1 MITDLFAFGQDPIW
15 EVLIR
20 FLVTLLILFIVIRL
34 IYFRYS
40 RKERYAF
47 SFFMMG
53 IMIFLVC
60 ILLKTVEIQLGI
72 ALGLFAIF
80 AILRF
85 RSRNLSLREMTYF
98 FTVIGVAVIN
108 AMATFY
114 NPVRG
119 MILIN
124 SIVILSVFILE
135 ILFHKRT
142 YSKATLIYDKLE
154 LLDEEREQELLSDI
168 AKRTTKKIEKVELVK
183 IDLIK
188 GNAELEI
195 FYKNTDS
202 EEDSFKISPA
212 NRLHINIGESKFAYI

>member
-1 MITDLFAFGQDPIW
+1 MIADLFSFNQDPIW
-15 EVLIR
+15 NVLIR
-20 FLVTLLILFIVIRL
+20 FLLTLLVLFIVIRF

-53 IMIFLVC
+53 IMIFMVC
-60 ILLKTVEIQLGI
+60 ILLKSVEIQLGI

-108 AMATFY
+108 SMAKFY

-124 SIVILSVFILE
+124 AIIILSLLCLE
-135 ILFHKRT
+135 YFFHHKA
-142 YSKATLIYDKLE
+142 YAKATLIFDKLE
-154 LLDEEREQELLSDI
+154 LLDPDHKQELLSDI
-168 AKRTTKKIEKVELVK
+168 STRTRKKIERVKIRK

-188 GNAELEI
+188 GNAELTI
-195 FYKNTDS
+195 YYKDKSS
-202 EEDSFKISPA
+202 EK
-212 NRLHINIGESKFAYI
+212 

>member
-1 MITDLFAFGQDPIW
+1 MINDLFAFGQDPIW

-20 FLVTLLILFIVIRL
+20 FLVSLLVLFIVIGL

-98 FTVIGVAVIN
+98 FTVIGVSVIN

-124 SIVILSVFILE
+124 SMVILSVFILE
-135 ILFHKRT
+135 IFFHKRT

-154 LLDEEREQELLSDI
+154 LLDEDREQELLSDI
-168 AKRTTKKIEKVELVK
+168 TKRTTRKIKKVEIVK

-202 EEDSFKISPA
+202 EE
-212 NRLHINIGESKFAYI
+212 

>member
-1 MITDLFAFGQDPIW
+1 MIHDLFAFSQDPIW

-20 FLVTLLILFIVIRL
+20 FLVTLLVLFIVIRL

-72 ALGLFAIF
+72 ALGLFAVF

-124 SIVILSVFILE
+124 SIVILSIFILE
-135 ILFHKRT
+135 VLFHKRT
-142 YSKATLIYDKLE
+142 YSRATLIYDKLE

-168 AKRTTKKIEKVELVK
+168 AKRTTKKIKKVELVK

-202 EEDSFKISPA
+202 EE
-212 NRLHINIGESKFAYI
+212 

>member
-1 MITDLFAFGQDPIW
+1 MDMTAGLFAFNHDPIW
-15 EVLIR
+15 NVLIR
-20 FLVTLLILFIVIRL
+20 FLVSLLVLFIVIRL

-108 AMATFY
+108 SMATFY

-124 SIVILSVFILE
+124 AIIILSLLCLE
-135 ILFHKRT
+135 YFFHHKAYTKASLT
-142 YSKATLIYDKLE
+142 YDRLE
-154 LLDEEREQELLSDI
+154 LLDPDSKQELLSDVSS
-168 AKRTTKKIEKVELVK
+168 RTRKKIKRVKIRK

-188 GNAELEI
+188 GNAELTI
-195 FYKNTDS
+195 Y
-202 EEDSFKISPA
+202 FKD
-212 NRLHINIGESKFAYI
+212 

>member
-1 MITDLFAFGQDPIW
+1 MMKDLFAFNQDPIW
-15 EVLIR
+15 IVLLH
-20 FLVTLLILFIVIRL
+20 FFVTLLVLFIIIRL
-34 IYFRYS
+34 VYYRYS
-40 RKERYAF
+40 KNERNVF
-47 SFFMMG
+47 TFFQMG

-85 RSRNLSLREMTYF
+85 RSRNLSFRDMTYF

-108 AMATFY
+108 SMASFY
-114 NPVRG
+114 KPVRG
-119 MILIN
+119 MIVIN
-124 SIVILSVFILE
+124 SIIVLSVFILE

-142 YSKATLIYDKLE
+142 FTKATLIYDKLE
-154 LLDEEREQELLSDI
+154 LLDDDRLQELLSDI
-168 AKRTTKKIEKVELVK
+168 SSRANKKIERVEIVK

-195 FYKNTDS
+195 
-202 EEDSFKISPA
+202 SFRNPNS
-212 NRLHINIGESKFAYI
+212 